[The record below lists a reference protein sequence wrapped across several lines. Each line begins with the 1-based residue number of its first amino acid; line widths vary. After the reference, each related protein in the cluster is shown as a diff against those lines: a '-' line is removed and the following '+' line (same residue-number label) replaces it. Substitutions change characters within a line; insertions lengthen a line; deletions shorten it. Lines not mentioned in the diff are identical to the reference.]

1 MREAIRLLGYA
12 RRYWFLLIV
21 SVVLMAVFGAMT
33 AARVLLIKV
42 VLGRVLRPALDAVPE
57 PLFVVPVLHKAIY
70 LEQFFPPAIH
80 NIFTIVAIA
89 ILVVFA
95 TRGICD
101 YLGDYLT
108 NFVGFSAV
116 TDLRNRV
123 FEKVLRHGAAF
134 FEATSTGRLMSS
146 IMNDIDKIQVA
157 SSDMFADLLRQIFSA
172 FGLLLVIFGTDWRLA
187 LFSLALFPFVL
198 LPTAR
203 LGKRIRRTSRRTQ
216 DAAGELNQVLQE
228 AIAGHQV
235 VKAFGAEKYESRR
248 FQAAGERLLR
258 TNLRY
263 VLIQGIPSPFI
274 ELMGA
279 ATFVG
284 LLWFGREEIKNH
296 VLEAEAFISFLAAL
310 LFLYEPV
317 KRITNLHNIFQQ
329 ALGASEKVFAYLD
342 EPEEIED
349 TPGAWKIEKFRDRIA
364 FEDVSFR
371 YPSANGMQLDGV
383 SLEIRAGEVV
393 ALVGSSGAG
402 KTTLASLVPRF
413 RDVIAGAVKIDG
425 IDVRELGLASLRDKI
440 SVVAQETFLFN
451 DTVANNIAYGMG
463 GTDGTKKY
471 DRARLIQASE
481 AALAHEFIEKL
492 PQGYETVIGDRG
504 VKLSGGQR
512 QRLAIARAILK
523 NSPILIL
530 DEATSHLDTES
541 EMLVQRALANLM
553 TGRTVIVIA
562 HRISTIR
569 RADKIVVLDR
579 GRIVEIGSH
588 EELIHHGGIYHR
600 LHELQYLDVDA
611 GVDV

>member
-1 MREAIRLLGYA
+1 MKEWTRLLGYA

-21 SVVLMAVFGAMT
+21 SVVLMAIFGAMT
-33 AARVLLIKV
+33 ATRVLLIKV
-42 VLGRVLRPALDAVPE
+42 VLGRVLQPGRDGMPD
-57 PLFVVPVLHKAIY
+57 PLFTVPVIHYPIY
-70 LEQFFPPAIH
+70 LEQFFPQSIH
-80 NIFTIVAIA
+80 NIFTMVAIA
-89 ILVVFA
+89 IAVVFA
-95 TRGICD
+95 LRGLCD

-116 TDLRNRV
+116 TDLRNQV

-146 IMNDIDKIQVA
+146 VMNDIDRIQVA
-157 SSDMFADLLRQIFSA
+157 SSDMLADLLRQIFSA
-172 FGLLLVIFGTDWRLA
+172 AGLLLVVFGTDWRLA
-187 LFSLALFPFVL
+187 FFSLALFPFVL

-203 LGKRIRRTSRRTQ
+203 LGKRIRRTSRKTQ
-216 DAAGELNQVLQE
+216 DAAGDLNQVLQE

-235 VKAFGAEKYESRR
+235 VKAFGAEKYEAKR
-248 FQAAGERLLR
+248 FRAAGDRLLR

-274 ELMGA
+274 EMMGA
-279 ATFVG
+279 LTFIG
-284 LLWFGREEIKNH
+284 LLWYGRQEIKNH
-296 VLEAEAFISFLAAL
+296 VLQPEAFMSFLAAL

-342 EPEEIED
+342 QPEEIED
-349 TPGAWKIEKFRDRIA
+349 KPNGARLDQFRDRLS
-364 FEDVSFR
+364 FDNVSFR
-371 YPSANGMQLDGV
+371 YPGAGGMQLHGI
-383 SLEIRAGEVV
+383 SLDIPAGEVV
-393 ALVGSSGAG
+393 ALVGPSGAG

-413 RDVIAGAVKIDG
+413 RDAVSGTVRIDG
-425 IDVRELGLASLRDKI
+425 VNVRDLRLSSLRDKI

-451 DTVANNIAYGMG
+451 DTVANNIAYGME
-463 GTDGTKKY
+463 KY
-471 DRARLIQASE
+471 DRARLIEASQ

-523 NSPILIL
+523 NAPILIL

-541 EMLVQRALANLM
+541 EMLVQKALGNLM
-553 TGRTVIVIA
+553 SGRTVIVIA

-579 GRIVEIGSH
+579 GRIVEIGTH
-588 EELIHHGGIYHR
+588 EELIHHGGIYNR

-611 GVDV
+611 GVDA

>member
-1 MREAIRLLGYA
+1 
-12 RRYWFLLIV
+12 
-21 SVVLMAVFGAMT
+21 
-33 AARVLLIKV
+33 
-42 VLGRVLRPALDAVPE
+42 
-57 PLFVVPVLHKAIY
+57 
-70 LEQFFPPAIH
+70 
-80 NIFTIVAIA
+80 
-89 ILVVFA
+89 
-95 TRGICD
+95 
-101 YLGDYLT
+101 
-108 NFVGFSAV
+108 
-116 TDLRNRV
+116 
-123 FEKVLRHGAAF
+123 
-134 FEATSTGRLMSS
+134 
-146 IMNDIDKIQVA
+146 
-157 SSDMFADLLRQIFSA
+157 
-172 FGLLLVIFGTDWRLA
+172 
-187 LFSLALFPFVL
+187 
-198 LPTAR
+198 
-203 LGKRIRRTSRRTQ
+203 
-216 DAAGELNQVLQE
+216 LNQVLQE

-235 VKAFGAEKYESRR
+235 VKAFGAEQYELRR
-248 FQAAGERLLR
+248 FRTAGERLLK

-274 ELMGA
+274 EFMGA

-296 VLEAEAFISFLAAL
+296 VLDAGAFISFLAAL

-329 ALGASEKVFAYLD
+329 ALGASEKVFTYLD

-349 TPGAWKIEKFRDRIA
+349 KPGARGIDKFRDRIA
-364 FEDVSFR
+364 FENVTFQ
-371 YPSANGMQLDGV
+371 YPTASGVQLDGV
-383 SLEIRAGEVV
+383 SLDIGAGEVV

-413 RDVIAGAVKIDG
+413 RDVVSGAVRIDG
-425 IDVRELGLASLRDKI
+425 VDVRELRLKALRDQI
-440 SVVAQETFLFN
+440 SLVAQETFLFN
-451 DTVANNIAYGMG
+451 DTVANNIAYGMER
-463 GTDGTKKY
+463 Y
-471 DRARLIQASE
+471 DRARLIEASE

-541 EMLVQRALANLM
+541 EMLVQKALGNLM

-588 EELIHHGGIYHR
+588 EELIDHGGIYQR

>member
-1 MREAIRLLGYA
+1 MRESIRLLGYA
-12 RRYWFLLIV
+12 RRYWALLIV
-21 SVVLMAVFGAMT
+21 SVVLMAIFGAMT

-42 VLGRVLRPALDAVPE
+42 VLGRVLRPALDGSPV
-57 PLFVVPVLHKAIY
+57 PLFEIPVVHRPIY
-70 LEQFFPPAIH
+70 LEQFFPQGIH

-89 ILVVFA
+89 ILFVFA

-116 TDLRNRV
+116 TDLRNQV
-123 FEKVLRHGAAF
+123 FDKVLRHSAAF
-134 FEATSTGRLMSS
+134 FETTSTGRLMSS

-172 FGLLLVIFGTDWRLA
+172 IGLLLVIFGTDWRLA
-187 LFSLALFPFVL
+187 LFSLTLFPFVL

-203 LGKRIRRTSRRTQ
+203 LGKRIRRTSRKTQ
-216 DAAGELNQVLQE
+216 DAAGDLNQVLQE

-248 FQAAGERLLR
+248 FRAAGDRLLR
-258 TNLRY
+258 ANLRY

-342 EPEEIED
+342 QPEEIAD
-349 TPGAWKIEKFRDRIA
+349 KPGARKLERFHDRVA
-364 FEDVSFR
+364 FKDVGFR
-371 YPSANGMQLDGV
+371 YPSASGLQLNGV

-413 RDVIAGAVKIDG
+413 RDVVSGAVKIDG
-425 IDVRELGLASLRDKI
+425 IDVRDVALASLRDQI

-451 DTVANNIAYGMG
+451 DTVANNIAYGME
-463 GTDGTKKY
+463 KY
-471 DRARLIQASE
+471 DRARLIEAAK
-481 AALAHEFIEKL
+481 AALAHDFIEKL
-492 PQGYETVIGDRG
+492 PAGYETVIGDRG
-504 VKLSGGQR
+504 IKLSGGQR

-541 EMLVQRALANLM
+541 EMLVQKALGNLM
-553 TGRTVIVIA
+553 MGRTVIVIA

>member
-1 MREAIRLLGYA
+1 
-12 RRYWFLLIV
+12 
-21 SVVLMAVFGAMT
+21 MT

-42 VLGRVLRPALDAVPE
+42 VLGRVLRPALDTPPE
-57 PLFVVPVLHKAIY
+57 PLFVLPVLHKAIY
-70 LEQFFPPAIH
+70 LEQFFPPSIH
-80 NIFTIVAIA
+80 NIFTMVWIA

-108 NFVGFSAV
+108 NLAGFSAV
-116 TDLRNRV
+116 KDLRNDV

-172 FGLLLVIFGTDWRLA
+172 IGLLLVIFGTDWKLA

-248 FQAAGERLLR
+248 FRAAGERLLR
-258 TNLRY
+258 ANLRY

-342 EPEEIED
+342 QPEEIED
-349 TPGAWKIEKFRDRIA
+349 TPGARKLEKFRDRIA
-364 FEDVSFR
+364 FENIGFR
-371 YPSANGMQLDGV
+371 YPSASGMQLDGV

-413 RDVIAGAVKIDG
+413 RDVISGAVRIDG
-425 IDVRELGLASLRDKI
+425 IDIRDLGLASLRDKI

-463 GTDGTKKY
+463 GTEGTKSY
-471 DRARLIQASE
+471 DRARLLEASE

-541 EMLVQRALANLM
+541 EMLVQKALANLM

-600 LHELQYLDVDA
+600 LHELQYLDVNA

>member
-12 RRYWFLLIV
+12 RRYWFLLII
-21 SVVLMAVFGAMT
+21 SVILMAVFGAMT

-42 VLGRVLRPALDAVPE
+42 VLGRVLRPALDGVPE
-57 PLFVVPVLHKAIY
+57 PLFEVKFLHKAIY
-70 LEQFFPPAIH
+70 LEQFFPHSIH
-80 NIFTIVAIA
+80 NIFTMVWIA

-95 TRGICD
+95 TRGLCD

-116 TDLRNRV
+116 TDLRNQV
-123 FEKVLRHGAAF
+123 FDKVLRHGAAF

-172 FGLLLVIFGTDWRLA
+172 IGLLLVIFGTDWRLA

-203 LGKRIRRTSRRTQ
+203 LGKRIRSTSRRTQ
-216 DAAGELNQVLQE
+216 DAAGDLNQVLQE

-248 FQAAGERLLR
+248 FRAAGDRLLR
-258 TNLRY
+258 ANLRY

-342 EPEEIED
+342 QPEEIED
-349 TPGAWKIEKFRDRIA
+349 MPGARKIDRFLDRIA
-364 FEDVSFR
+364 FDCVSFR
-371 YPSANGMQLDGV
+371 YPSASGMQLDCV

-413 RDVIAGAVKIDG
+413 RDAVSGAVRIDG
-425 IDVRELGLASLRDKI
+425 LDVRELALVSLRDKI
-440 SVVAQETFLFN
+440 SVVAQDTFLFN
-451 DTVANNIAYGMG
+451 DTVANNIAYGMER
-463 GTDGTKKY
+463 Y
-471 DRARLIQASE
+471 DHARLRQASE

-541 EMLVQRALANLM
+541 EMLVQKALGNLM

-600 LHELQYLDVDA
+600 LHELQYLDEGA

>member
-1 MREAIRLLGYA
+1 L
-12 RRYWFLLIV
+12 LLIA
-21 SVVLMAVFGAMT
+21 SVVLMAIFGAMT

-42 VLGRVLRPALDAVPE
+42 VLGRVLQPGQDAGPT
-57 PLFVVPVLHKAIY
+57 PLFVIPAVKMPIY

-80 NIFTIVAIA
+80 NIFTMVWITILIV
-89 ILVVFA
+89 FF
-95 TRGICD
+95 TRGVCD

-116 TDLRNRV
+116 TDLRNQV

-146 IMNDIDKIQVA
+146 IMNDIDRIQVA

-172 FGLLLVIFGTDWRLA
+172 FGLLIVIFGTDWRLA
-187 LFSLALFPFVL
+187 LFSLTLFPFVL

-216 DAAGELNQVLQE
+216 DAAGEVTQVLQE

-235 VKAFGAEKYESRR
+235 VKAFGAEKYETRR
-248 FQAAGERLLR
+248 FRAAGERLLKS
-258 TNLRY
+258 NLRY
-263 VLIQGIPSPFI
+263 VMIQGIPSPFI
-274 ELMGA
+274 EFMGA
-279 ATFVG
+279 ATFIG

-296 VLEAEAFISFLAAL
+296 VLDAESFISFLAAL

-349 TPGAWKIEKFRDRIA
+349 KPGVRGLDKFQDRIA
-364 FEDVSFR
+364 FEDVMFR
-371 YPSANGMQLDGV
+371 YPSARGLQLDGV
-383 SLEIRAGEVV
+383 SLDIRAGEVV

-413 RDVIAGAVKIDG
+413 RDVVSGAVKIDG
-425 IDVRELGLASLRDKI
+425 VDVRDLRLAALREKI

-451 DTVANNIAYGMG
+451 DTVANNIAYGME
-463 GTDGTKKY
+463 KY

-481 AALAHEFIEKL
+481 AALAHEFIGKL

-541 EMLVQRALANLM
+541 EMLVQKALANLM

-579 GRIVEIGSH
+579 GKIVEIGSH
-588 EELIHHGGIYHR
+588 DELIDHGGIYHR

>member
-1 MREAIRLLGYA
+1 MREALRLIGYA

-42 VLGRVLRPALDAVPE
+42 VLGRVLRPALDAAPE
-57 PLFVVPVLHKAIY
+57 PLFVIPVLHKAIY
-70 LEQFFPPAIH
+70 LEQFFPPSIH

-95 TRGICD
+95 TRGLCD

-116 TDLRNRV
+116 TDLRNQV

-157 SSDMFADLLRQIFSA
+157 SSDMFADLLRQSFSA
-172 FGLLLVIFGTDWRLA
+172 IGLLLVIFGTDWRLA

-248 FQAAGERLLR
+248 FRAAGERLLR
-258 TNLRY
+258 ANLRY

-342 EPEEIED
+342 QPEEIED
-349 TPGAWKIEKFRDRIA
+349 MPGARKIENFRDRIA
-364 FEDVSFR
+364 FDNVSFR
-371 YPSANGMQLDGV
+371 YPSAGGMQLDRV
-383 SLEIRAGEVV
+383 SLDIRAGEVV

-413 RDVIAGAVKIDG
+413 RDAISGAVRIDG

-451 DTVANNIAYGMG
+451 DTVANNIAYGME
-463 GTDGTKKY
+463 KY
-471 DRARLIQASE
+471 ERARLIQASE

-492 PQGYETVIGDRG
+492 AQGYETVIGDRG

-541 EMLVQRALANLM
+541 EMLVQKALANLM

-600 LHELQYLDVDA
+600 LHELQYLDEVDA